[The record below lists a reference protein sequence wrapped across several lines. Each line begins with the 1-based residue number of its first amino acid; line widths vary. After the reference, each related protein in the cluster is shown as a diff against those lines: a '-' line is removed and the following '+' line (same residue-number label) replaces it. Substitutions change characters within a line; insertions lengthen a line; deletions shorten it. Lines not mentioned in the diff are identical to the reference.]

1 MTNNVFVKFQ
11 LFKGYVLEDGYR
23 SYPIKRMNG
32 FHFYNENGNVI
43 TIALKETAQFWFNI
57 GDNPIHVRKKIN
69 FTRNEV
75 FCIKSKGEDEY
86 NIFIPMSVVN
96 FKIDK
101 VWESEDDDLGYVWK
115 HTQMS
120 FNGNFIGYF
129 DNRYADDEYSHIK
142 GNDKRTRV
150 IVLSKTF
157 ARCTDNDKRVMAL
170 GNKIYSFVKKRLQS
184 YKYFCTYTKFCV
196 DFCDNY

>member
-1 MTNNVFVKFQ
+1 MANNVFIKFQ
-11 LFKGYVLEDGYR
+11 ICKGYVLEDGYG
-23 SYPIKRMNG
+23 SYPIATMDS
-32 FHFYNENGNVI
+32 FHLYNENGDVI
-43 TIALKETAQFWFNI
+43 NITLDDTAQFWFNI

-69 FTRNEV
+69 FTRNEA
-75 FCIKSKGEDEY
+75 FCIKSKGEDKY
-86 NIFIPMSVVN
+86 SIYIPMSVVN

-129 DNRYADDEYSHIK
+129 DNRYVDDEYIHIK

-150 IVLSKTF
+150 IVSSKKF
-157 ARCTDNDKRVMAL
+157 ARYTDNEIRVMAL
-170 GNKIYSFVKKRLQS
+170 GNKIYTDTNVVISTYDLKKILE
-184 YKYFCTYTKFCV
+184 KYDIIEKK
-196 DFCDNY
+196 

>member
-1 MTNNVFVKFQ
+1 MANNVFVKFQ

-69 FTRNEV
+69 FTRNEA

-101 VWESEDDDLGYVWK
+101 VWESEDDD
-115 HTQMS
+115 
-120 FNGNFIGYF
+120 F
-129 DNRYADDEYSHIK
+129 DW
-142 GNDKRTRV
+142 
-150 IVLSKTF
+150 
-157 ARCTDNDKRVMAL
+157 
-170 GNKIYSFVKKRLQS
+170 
-184 YKYFCTYTKFCV
+184 
-196 DFCDNY
+196 

>member
-1 MTNNVFVKFQ
+1 MANNVFIKFQ
-11 LFKGYVLEDGYR
+11 ICKGYVLEDGYR

-32 FHFYNENGNVI
+32 IHFYNENGNVI
-43 TIALKETAQFWFNI
+43 SIALNDTAQFWFNI
-57 GDNPIHVRKKIN
+57 GDNPIYVRRKIN
-69 FTRNEV
+69 FTRNET

-129 DNRYADDEYSHIK
+129 DDRYVEDEYSHIK

-150 IVLSKTF
+150 IVSSKTF
-157 ARCTDNDKRVMAL
+157 ARYTDNEKRVMAL
-170 GNKIYSFVKKRLQS
+170 GKKIYTDTNVVISTYDLKKILK
-184 YKYFCTYTKFCV
+184 KYDIIEKK
-196 DFCDNY
+196 